1 MLKDSWGGL
10 AICISRCLSKVLF
23 FTWWLAL
30 EKHGQMVND
39 YQFFMGGHQKH
50 NPLYFLGT
58 PIDLSSL
65 VYDKSTVSRVLYG
78 LLLVSSVVS
87 VCLSFTAIL
96 KGGRRPIIKS
106 YRSFLFL
113 KLFLF
118 ILTKLMVQAYVLS
131 IAMKSLMFYVA
142 NKDLLATGGDIFD
155 LYFRGICRE
164 IYRYE
169 STI

>member
-1 MLKDSWGGL
+1 M
-10 AICISRCLSKVLF
+10 I
-23 FTWWLAL
+23 
-30 EKHGQMVND
+30 
-39 YQFFMGGHQKH
+39 
-50 NPLYFLGT
+50 
-58 PIDLSSL
+58 
-65 VYDKSTVSRVLYG
+65 YDKNTGSRVLYG
-78 LLLVSSVVS
+78 LLLVSSVAS

-96 KGGRRPIIKS
+96 KGGRKPIIKS

-118 ILTKLMVQAYVLS
+118 ILTKLMVQAYILS
-131 IAMKSLMFYVA
+131 IAIKSLMFYVA
-142 NKDLLATGGDIFD
+142 NKDLLANGGDIFD